1 MKYKKLTKKT
11 MPPVNNRHSFILW
24 LGAKDTDG
32 GFPLIAKRVEYDG
45 KPPYIRYAKPFAGW
59 IVLDESDYKDCIWA
73 EIEIPVQVKSK
84 YLKSMERFG
93 EDASGDPHTER
104 ARQEIRRS
112 VHA

>member
-1 MKYKKLTKKT
+1 MEYKKLTKKT
-11 MPPVNNRHSFILW
+11 MPPVDNRHSFILW
-24 LGAKDTDG
+24 LGTKDTDG

-59 IVLDESDYKDCIWA
+59 IVLDESGYT
-73 EIEIPVQVKSK
+73 EIGIPEQVAAK

-93 EDASGDPHTER
+93 EDASGDPHAER
-104 ARQEIRRS
+104 AGQEIRRS